1 MKSADPSLSDIA
13 RLSRL
18 SASYQNQLEE
28 EEELHRIRHGIIP
41 TGDLYDEL
49 HTICSG
55 AGNIEVERSEA
66 TSSVSPMPG
75 QTVAHDHGSGVASG
89 LAG

>member
-1 MKSADPSLSDIA
+1 M
-13 RLSRL
+13 
-18 SASYQNQLEE
+18 ASHQQQLEE

-49 HTICSG
+49 QTICSG
-55 AGNIEVERSEA
+55 ARNVGFERSEE
-66 TSSVSPMPG
+66 TCSVSSTLG
-75 QTVAHDHGSGVASG
+75 QTIARDHLTGIASG